1 MGKAAAS
8 VKEEDFVEHLLVASS
23 HDTLLCF
30 TSSGKVF
37 WIKVFQMPLASRTSR
52 GKPIVN
58 ILPLE
63 EGESITSML
72 PIRVYEEGKFIFMAT
87 ASGTVK
93 KTPLENFSRQRS
105 SGLKAIELEE
115 GDVLVKTAITDGS
128 QDVMLYS
135 SSGKAVRFKES
146 DVRPMGRTARG
157 VRGIRLEPEHHMV
170 DMIIPEEEG
179 QILAVS
185 ENGYGKRTLV
195 TEFPTKG
202 RGGKGVIGIQA
213 SERNGQIVGAV
224 QVFTGDE
231 IMLIS
236 DKGTLV
242 RTRTDEVSTQGRTT
256 QGVRLIKLKEGESL
270 VGVARIEE
278 PAELEDLEEGAEE
291 AGRDDE

>member
-1 MGKAAAS
+1 
-8 VKEEDFVEHLLVASS
+8 
-23 HDTLLCF
+23 
-30 TSSGKVF
+30 
-37 WIKVFQMPLASRTSR
+37 
-52 GKPIVN
+52 
-58 ILPLE
+58 
-63 EGESITSML
+63 
-72 PIRVYEEGKFIFMAT
+72 
-87 ASGTVK
+87 
-93 KTPLENFSRQRS
+93 
-105 SGLKAIELEE
+105 
-115 GDVLVKTAITDGS
+115 
-128 QDVMLYS
+128 
-135 SSGKAVRFKES
+135 VRFKES

-242 RTRTDEVSTQGRTT
+242 RTRTDEVSTQGRAT

-278 PAELEDLEEGAEE
+278 PAELEDLKEGAEE
-291 AGRDDE
+291 AGSDDE